1 MTINSSNT
9 SSYLSICASSSP
21 SNCCTIRWPTSYARV
36 SFAWSCFRC
45 WNHLNIGHSPH
56 HSNTSTSCGAIRG
69 IRRKSY
75 RPLGLPPV
83 ARRCQAVYICAE
95 SKQWRISCSF
105 CATCRIRRTLSDHS
119 GPYVRWPADLRHDL
133 VVVRISTVGLSEY
146 SGEPF
151 AIDTAKTKAA
161 LVRHRDLIQ
170 RLAVAK
176 RKAGDSVVTLEASDF
191 RNLRLFAASTP
202 TAPIS

>member
-1 MTINSSNT
+1 MLVLRNVPDTT
-9 SSYLSICASSSP
+9 DAQF
-21 SNCCTIRWPTSYARV
+21 W
-36 SFAWSCFRC
+36 
-45 WNHLNIGHSPH
+45 
-56 HSNTSTSCGAIRG
+56 
-69 IRRKSY
+69 
-75 RPLGLPPV
+75 
-83 ARRCQAVYICAE
+83 
-95 SKQWRISCSF
+95 
-105 CATCRIRRTLSDHS
+105 DHS